1 MKLLLDWALR
11 KPAGVVDTYFDTH
24 ERRQVLQAV
33 LVGVAV
39 WALVHVLKLAVH
51 EAFHLL
57 HAAVTA
63 PGWPVPALVLVP
75 LVVGALVT
83 SGIAHWGASTIRF
96 RDAHGTL
103 HPLNDVEGDGL
114 ERAIALYFSAEP
126 SDEDRLRGE
135 ERLGVRWRQPTFSLA
150 FRKTAATLAT
160 LGSGGSGGLEASV
173 TLIGESVAAGLFK
186 PRPLGPL
193 GRSGLRPL
201 ERLAR
206 WWRAS
211 DTDDLQA
218 AQLCGIAAA
227 VATLVEA
234 PFASAFFAV
243 EVMYRRRPIV
253 DKLLQA
259 LMASMT
265 AFFLTHFAGGG
276 APLLAGPFE
285 RPPVYAWRYYVAL
298 VAVAVTIAAVAI
310 YFRQLRAALDRFFHA
325 RFRRPPTRHVAG
337 ALATGA
343 LAIAVAAGLLGL
355 ERVGLAAPG
364 SDDLDALELVLGTGE
379 QLLQALVAGEV
390 LWPVALLALVGR
402 LHASLTTITSGG
414 AAGLLFPTMSFGAL
428 VAVAWGAVFP
438 EYPVVTL
445 VAPAMTASLVS
456 IANVPLAAIL
466 LVVETFG
473 AGYVVPALF
482 MMVATSILAYDNHLY
497 RTQREAFD
505 GRQILPGVS
514 VRRVRVPAAWEGR
527 TLADLALR
535 RAHRVTAVGMVDRST
550 SAEGGYTQRP
560 LLHPRPDQPLT
571 EGDLLVVLGEDG
583 DLEGLEVAIGA
594 AERGPV
600 TDAGERPGDDGG

>member
-1 MKLLLDWALR
+1 MKVLLDWVLR

-33 LVGVAV
+33 LVGVSV
-39 WALVHVLKLAVH
+39 WALVHTLKLAVH

-57 HAAVTA
+57 HDAVTV
-63 PGWPVPALVLVP
+63 PGWPVPVLILVP
-75 LVVGALVT
+75 LALGAVVTAA
-83 SGIAHWGASTIRF
+83 IARWGATTITY
-96 RDAHGTL
+96 RDPKGRL

-114 ERAIALYFSAEP
+114 ERAIALYFAAEP
-126 SDEDRLRGE
+126 TPEDALTGE
-135 ERLGVRWRQPTFSLA
+135 QGLGVRWRQPTFSLA
-150 FRKTAATLAT
+150 FRKTAATLTT
-160 LGSGGSGGLEASV
+160 LGSGCSGGLEASV

-193 GRSGLRPL
+193 GTSGLRPL

-211 DTDDLQA
+211 DPDDLQA

-227 VATLVEA
+227 VATLIEA

-259 LMASMT
+259 LMSSMT

-276 APLLAGPFE
+276 TPLLSGPFV

-298 VAVAVTIAAVAI
+298 LAVAVTIAAVAI
-310 YFRQLRAALDRFFHA
+310 YFRRLRGALDGLFHRRFA
-325 RFRRPPTRHVAG
+325 DPTRRHVAG
-337 ALATGA
+337 ALATGGIA
-343 LAIAVAAGLLGL
+343 LAVAAALLGM
-355 ERVGLAAPG
+355 ERLGVVTRDADA
-364 SDDLDALELVLGTGE
+364 LDALELVLGTGE
-379 QLLQALVAGEV
+379 GLLRALVDGRV
-390 LWPVALLALVGR
+390 LWPVALLALAGR

-428 VAVAWGAVFP
+428 VAVAWGSVFP
-438 EYPVVTL
+438 QYDAVTL

-466 LVVETFG
+466 LVIETFG
-473 AGYVVPALF
+473 ASYVVPALF

-514 VRRVRVPAAWEGR
+514 VRRVRIPAAWEGR

-535 RAHRVTAVGMVDRST
+535 RAHRVTAIGMVDRST

-571 EGDLLVVLGEDG
+571 EGDLLVVLGEDE
-583 DLEGLEVAIGA
+583 DLEALEAWIGEA
-594 AERGPV
+594 ARGRERAPV
-600 TDAGERPGDDGG
+600 SGGDA